1 MTKSMKA
8 PVAAFLLATTILSAA
23 HGDLDSPFKSTV
35 PGISIS
41 NAHVLVRDSRGQALL
56 VRGRAPKSKKELQEL
71 KEFGIEEFLIFKN
84 DTKGEVAQQ
93 IKDLQALGYAK
104 KDLVNVPFPWKD
116 LRDTKASCDMTLQ
129 ALLTMQKA
137 EKAGRPLY
145 FHCTVGED
153 RTGYIAGLYLLA
165 TGRSRDLKQVFR
177 DEMCAHG
184 YEAGDP
190 HKPIANVVKPI
201 RETLTPTF
209 LMMADLVMKKGL
221 SKDLCKDIPA
231 KLTPFAT
238 QGLTCGKSALLDR

>member
-1 MTKSMKA
+1 MTESLKA
-8 PVAAFLLATTILSAA
+8 PLAAFFLAATIVGVA
-23 HGDLDSPFKSTV
+23 HADLDSPFPSTV

-41 NAHVLVRDSRGQALL
+41 NAHVLVRDSRGDALL

-71 KEFGIEEFLIFKN
+71 KAFGIEEFLIFKN

-93 IKDLQALGYAK
+93 IKDLQGLGYAK
-104 KDLVNVPFPWKD
+104 KDLMNVPFPWKD
-116 LRDTKASCDMTLQ
+116 LRDTKASCEMTLQ
-129 ALLTMQKA
+129 ALLAMQKA
-137 EKAGRPLY
+137 EKAGRRMY

-165 TGRSRDLKQVFR
+165 TGRSRDVRAVFK

-190 HKPIANVVKPI
+190 HKPMANVVKPI

-221 SKDLCKDIPA
+221 SKDLCKEIP
-231 KLTPFAT
+231 KKIEPFAT
-238 QGLTCGKSALLDR
+238 RGLACGSAHANK